1 MVTVISISDFHF
13 HSADKL
19 TWYKAHVG
27 RYQSS
32 TGINSVVRP
41 VCLGKS
47 LAKAASW
54 VSLQKLEN
62 KQQKNPT
69 TWYSSF

>member
-1 MVTVISISDFHF
+1 MIVISISDFHF
-13 HSADKL
+13 HSADEL
-19 TWYKAHVG
+19 TWYEACVG
-27 RYQSS
+27 RYESS
-32 TGINSVVRP
+32 TGVNSVVRP

-62 KQQKNPT
+62 KQKKTPT
-69 TWYSSF
+69 PQYGSF

>member
-1 MVTVISISDFHF
+1 MTVIGINDFHF
-13 HSADKL
+13 HSTDKL
-19 TWYKAHVG
+19 TWYEAHVG

-32 TGINSVVRP
+32 TGVNSVVRP

-47 LAKAASW
+47 LAKAASR

-62 KQQKNPT
+62 KQKTTPT
-69 TWYSSF
+69 TQYSSF